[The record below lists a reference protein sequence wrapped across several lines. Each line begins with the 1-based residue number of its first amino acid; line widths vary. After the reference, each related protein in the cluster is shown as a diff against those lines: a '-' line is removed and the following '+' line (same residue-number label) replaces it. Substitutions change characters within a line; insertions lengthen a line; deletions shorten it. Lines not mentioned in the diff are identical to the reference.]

1 MSNGQEHAQH
11 AKSAEHAEASTI
23 KKGDAEGTLSQQYG
37 GTHSGGWVNLLPASW
52 VPYVQL
58 ARLSPPAALFL
69 IYFPHVFGI
78 LHAAN
83 VHQRPP
89 IEVVRT
95 AALLLGG
102 SFFFSNAAHAWN
114 DLVDAPIDKQVSR
127 TRKRPI
133 PRGDISWRQALVF
146 TAVQAIGAASFLLFF
161 PPATAIVTIPTIV
174 GTTYYPWAKRHTYFP
189 QVVLGFCLSW
199 GIMVGSSA
207 TGIEKPW
214 ADPAALSLLLASIL
228 WTMIYDTIYAYQ
240 DIEDDVKI
248 GVRSTAVLFG
258 SYTKCLLWVLISL
271 LGACLLLYGEMAQM
285 GATYYVVT
293 IGGCLSSL
301 SAMVANVELKND
313 ASCWWWFSCGF
324 WFTGIS
330 ITVGLLAGYLGS
342 Y

>member
-1 MSNGQEHAQH
+1 MSKCQEHD
-11 AKSAEHAEASTI
+11 EPST
-23 KKGDAEGTLSQQYG
+23 KKGDTEGTLSQQYG
-37 GTHSGGWVNLLPASW
+37 GIHAGSWVNGLPPSW

-83 VHQRPP
+83 VHQRPAF
-89 IEVVRT
+89 EVVRT
-95 AALLLGG
+95 GALLLGG

-127 TRKRPI
+127 TKTRPIPTI

-146 TAVQAIGAASFLLFF
+146 TAVQAIGAACFLLFF
-161 PPATAIVTIPTIV
+161 PPETAIVTIPTIV

-207 TGIEKPW
+207 TGIERPW
-214 ADPAALSLLLASIL
+214 EDPAALCLLSASIL

-248 GVRSTAVLFG
+248 GVRSTAVLFA
-258 SYTKCLLWVLISL
+258 SYTKWLLWFLIFL
-271 LGACLLLYGEMAQM
+271 LGVCLLLYGEMTQM
-285 GATYYVVT
+285 GATFYVVT

-330 ITVGLLAGYLGS
+330 ITIGLLARYLGS

>member
-1 MSNGQEHAQH
+1 MNNSQEH
-11 AKSAEHAEASTI
+11 EEPSTTNKEDI
-23 KKGDAEGTLSQQYG
+23 ERSLSQQYG
-37 GTHSGGWVNLLPASW
+37 GIHTGGWVNVLPSSW

-69 IYFPHVFGI
+69 IYFPHIFGV

-83 VHQRPP
+83 ASRLPVS
-89 IEVVRT
+89 EVAR
-95 AALLLGG
+95 ASALLLGG

-114 DLVDAPIDKQVSR
+114 DLVDAPIDKLVSR
-127 TRKRPI
+127 TKKRPI
-133 PRGDISWRQALVF
+133 PRGDISWGQALIF
-146 TAVQAIGAASFLLFF
+146 TAVQSIGAACFLLFF
-161 PPATAIVTIPTIV
+161 PPTTAMVTIPTIV
-174 GTTYYPWAKRHTYFP
+174 GTIYYPWAKRHTYFP
-189 QVVLGFCLSW
+189 QLVLGFCLSW

-207 TGIEKPW
+207 AGAESPW
-214 ADPAALSLLLASIL
+214 TDSAALCLLFASII
-228 WTMIYDTIYAYQ
+228 WTTIYDTIYAYQ

-248 GVRSTAVLFG
+248 GVKSTAVLFR
-258 SYTKCLLWVLISL
+258 SYTKVLLWVLIFL
-271 LGACLLLYGEMAQM
+271 LGACLLLYGEITQM

-330 ITVGLLAGYLGS
+330 ITIGLLARYLGS